1 MFKLIIKD
9 IRANYKAIFF
19 RLVIPMLLGG
29 VFFTYPYLG
38 WISYFSLAC
47 LIIIISG
54 SVYSIW
60 EKNKSVEILTC
71 SLPVTRNNVVNSR
84 YLASLIITVAGL
96 IIWGLNAFIA
106 DLIWVESATQL
117 SDLFN
122 LKILFMALFMIS
134 IHFSIFLPA
143 VFQFRR
149 LGMIM
154 FIVFSMIISFALT
167 ELFFIP
173 DDGVL
178 NPGLEVEK
186 TPKYVALLMV
196 MIVFPWISMQLSKYL
211 LKRKDLE

>member
-9 IRANYKAIFF
+9 IRANYKAILF

-29 VFFTYPYLG
+29 LFFTYPYLG

-54 SVYSIW
+54 SLYSIW
-60 EKNKSVEILTC
+60 DKNKSVEILTC
-71 SLPVTRNNVVNSR
+71 SLPVSRNNVVNSR
-84 YLASLIITVAGL
+84 YLTSLIITVTGL
-96 IIWGLNAFIA
+96 IIWGLNAYIA

-154 FIVFSMIISFALT
+154 IIVFSIVISLALT
-167 ELFFIP
+167 ELFFLP

-178 NPGLEVEK
+178 NPRLEVEK
-186 TPKYVALLMV
+186 TYLYIALLMV
-196 MIVFPWISMQLSKYL
+196 MIVLPWISMQLSKYL
-211 LKRKDLE
+211 FCRKDLE

>member
-9 IRANYKAIFF
+9 IRANYKAILF

-29 VFFTYPYLG
+29 LFFTYPYLG

-54 SVYSIW
+54 SLYSIW
-60 EKNKSVEILTC
+60 DKNKSVEILTC
-71 SLPVTRNNVVNSR
+71 SLPVSRNNVVNSR
-84 YLASLIITVAGL
+84 YLTSLIITVTGL
-96 IIWGLNAFIA
+96 IIWGLNAYIA

-154 FIVFSMIISFALT
+154 IIVFSIVISLALT
-167 ELFFIP
+167 ELFFLP

-178 NPGLEVEK
+178 NPRLEVEK
-186 TPKYVALLMV
+186 TYLYIALLMV
-196 MIVFPWISMQLSKYL
+196 MIVLPWISMQLSK
-211 LKRKDLE
+211 